1 MIQAK
6 PMKLTCICGTVAF
19 GIAMTKATPPP
30 ILNRIAAAL
39 IESGLANFS
48 VSGLHGTTPEMLKIH
63 SI

>member
-1 MIQAK
+1 
-6 PMKLTCICGTVAF
+6 MKLTCICGTVAF

-48 VSGLHGTTPEMLKIH
+48 VSGFAWHH
-63 SI
+63 A

>member
-1 MIQAK
+1 MIQAE
-6 PMKLTCICGTVAF
+6 PMKLTCIYGAVAF

-48 VSGLHGTTPEMLKIH
+48 VSGFAWHH
-63 SI
+63 A